1 MLKLPS
7 LNESK
12 KSTCFIS
19 STKISS
25 SDKLLNNKT
34 DFHSN
39 SKGNFYLSNRKFDQV
54 AKRKQVSD
62 FNPISKFSL
71 NSSSSI
77 LSSQEIKKEKSI
89 DFNSNSKLSLKSKQ
103 LPKKD
108 PIIQLLD
115 EKLEHEDKIRSLK
128 YETSKTIF
136 EMSKKYHP
144 TAKEIKIS
152 LINKKITTN
161 KLSSDIQKII
171 YSMPP
176 ETIETPEK
184 LKTKIKTTR
193 TNDPLAK
200 AKGFTKKHLFDIFL
214 DKSSPPTK
222 TEHLPMIINLFNK
235 ANELKLIEKS
245 NPTTASSFKK
255 IISGNLMKKTF
266 PVENFNYDSLIF
278 DDIKNK
284 KILV

>member
-19 STKISS
+19 KISG

-34 DFHSN
+34 DLVNFHSN
-39 SKGNFYLSNRKFDQV
+39 SKGNFYLSNRKFNQA

-71 NSSSSI
+71 NSSI
-77 LSSQEIKKEKSI
+77 FSSQEIKKEKSI

-136 EMSKKYHP
+136 EMSEKYHP

-152 LINKKITTN
+152 LLHKKITTN
-161 KLSSDIQKII
+161 KLSNGVQKII

-184 LKTKIKTTR
+184 LKNKIKTTR

-214 DKSSPPTK
+214 DKTSSPTK

-255 IISGNLMKKTF
+255 IISANFMKKTL